1 MLVLE
6 VVKLLFRFDP
16 LMSTN
21 IWVLDKSFGSDFGP
35 VTFGFGLG
43 SCVQPNCVM
52 SWD

>member
-16 LMSTN
+16 LCLLTYGCWTN
-21 IWVLDKSFGSDFGP
+21 LLVADFGP

-43 SCVQPNCVM
+43 SCVQPNCVI